1 MSAPDQPKPPTWVK
15 PAADFGPLVVFF
27 GAFYG
32 SGKDLMV
39 ATGALMAATIVSVTL
54 TYSFERKLAWVPIIT
69 ALIVMFFGGLTLWL
83 QDDRFI
89 KMKPTIVQAMFCVVL
104 LGGLVVRKP
113 LLRYVLGHVMP
124 MTEVG
129 WRKLTVRYSGFFA
142 AMAALNE
149 VVWRTQS
156 DDVWVNFKIF
166 GLLGLTMVFSLT
178 QIPMMN
184 RYRLDQDEDS
194 GLEAGG

>member
-1 MSAPDQPKPPTWVK
+1 MDASDRPKPPAWVK

-39 ATGALMAATIVSVTL
+39 ATGALMVATVVSIAL
-54 TYSFERKLAWVPIIT
+54 TYAFERKVAWVPIVT
-69 ALIVMFFGGLTLWL
+69 ALIVMAFGGMTLWL

-89 KMKPTIVQAMFCVVL
+89 KMKPTIVQALFCVVL
-104 LGGLVVRKP
+104 LGGLVLRKP

-129 WRKLTVRYSGFFA
+129 WRKLTLRYAAFFA

-166 GLLGLTMVFSLT
+166 GLLGLTMLFSLT

-184 RYRLDQDEDS
+184 RYRLDEGDD
-194 GLEAGG
+194 GLETRG

>member
-1 MSAPDQPKPPTWVK
+1 MSETDQPKPPAWVK

-39 ATGALMAATIVSVTL
+39 ATGALMVATVVSVGL
-54 TYSFERKLAWVPIIT
+54 TYMFERKVAWVPVFT
-69 ALIVMFFGGLTLWL
+69 ALVVMFFGGLTLWL

-89 KMKPTIVQAMFCVVL
+89 KMKPTIVQAMFCVIL
-104 LGGLVVRKP
+104 LGGLVVRRP
-113 LLRYVLGHVMP
+113 LLRYVLGHVLP
-124 MTEVG
+124 MTEIG
-129 WRKLTVRYSGFFA
+129 WRKLTVRYALFFA

-149 VVWRTQS
+149 AVWRTQS

-166 GLLGLTMVFSLT
+166 GLLGLTMVFSLS
-178 QIPMMN
+178 QVPMMN
-184 RYRLDQDEDS
+184 RHRLDEDEDS
-194 GLEAGG
+194 ELEAGR

>member
-1 MSAPDQPKPPTWVK
+1 MSAPDQPKPPAWVK
-15 PAADFGPLVVFF
+15 PAADFGPLLVFF

-32 SGKDLMV
+32 SGKDLMI
-39 ATGALMAATIVSVTL
+39 ATGALMAATIVSIAL
-54 TYSFERKLAWVPIIT
+54 TYAFERKLAWVPIVT
-69 ALIVMFFGGLTLWL
+69 ALIVLFFGGLTLWL

-104 LGGLVVRKP
+104 LGGLVMRKP

-129 WRKLTVRYSGFFA
+129 WRKLTLRYAGFFA
-142 AMAALNE
+142 AMAVLNE

>member
-1 MSAPDQPKPPTWVK
+1 MSESEDRKAPPWVK
-15 PAADFGPLVVFF
+15 PAADFGPLVIFF

-39 ATGALMAATIVSVTL
+39 ATAAIMIATVVSIGL
-54 TYSFERKLAWVPIIT
+54 TYTYERRIAWVPIFT
-69 ALIVMFFGGLTLWL
+69 ALVVLFFGGLTLWL

-89 KMKPTIVQAMFCVVL
+89 KMKPTIVQAMFCAIL
-104 LGGLVVRKP
+104 LGGLVVKKP

-124 MTEVG
+124 MTEIG
-129 WRKLTVRYSGFFA
+129 WRKLTMRYALFFA
-142 AMAALNE
+142 AMAVLNE

-166 GLLGLTMVFSLT
+166 GLLALTMVFSMT

-184 RYRLDQDEDS
+184 RYRLDSDDDQ
-194 GLEAGG
+194 GLETRG

>member
-1 MSAPDQPKPPTWVK
+1 MSETDQPKPPAWVK

-39 ATGALMAATIVSVTL
+39 ATAALMVATVVSVGL
-54 TYSFERKLAWVPIIT
+54 TYTFERKVAWVPIFT
-69 ALIVMFFGGLTLWL
+69 ALVVMFFGGLTLWL

-89 KMKPTIVQAMFCVVL
+89 KMKPTIVQAMFCVIL
-104 LGGLVVRKP
+104 LGGLVVRRP
-113 LLRYVLGHVMP
+113 LLRYVLGHVLP
-124 MTEVG
+124 MTEAG
-129 WRKLTVRYSGFFA
+129 WRKLTVRYALFFA

-149 VVWRTQS
+149 AVWRTQS

-166 GLLGLTMVFSLT
+166 GLLGLTMVFSLS
-178 QIPMMN
+178 QVPMMN
-184 RYRLDQDEDS
+184 RHRLDEDEDRE
-194 GLEAGG
+194 LEAGH

>member
-1 MSAPDQPKPPTWVK
+1 MSVPEQTKPPAWVK

-32 SGKDLMV
+32 SGKDLMI
-39 ATGALMAATIVSVTL
+39 ATGALMAATIVSVAL
-54 TYSFERKLAWVPIIT
+54 TYVFERKLAWVPIVT
-69 ALIVMFFGGLTLWL
+69 ALLVLFFGGLTLWL

-113 LLRYVLGHVMP
+113 LLRYVLGHVLP
-124 MTEVG
+124 MTETG
-129 WRKLTVRYSGFFA
+129 WRKLTVRYAAFFA

-166 GLLGLTMVFSLT
+166 GLLGLTMVFSLS

-184 RYRLDQDEDS
+184 RYRLDEDEDS
-194 GLEAGG
+194 GLEPGE

>member
-1 MSAPDQPKPPTWVK
+1 MSAPDQPKPPAWVK

-32 SGKDLMV
+32 SGKDLMI
-39 ATGALMAATIVSVTL
+39 ATAALMAATIVSVAL
-54 TYSFERKLAWVPIIT
+54 TYSFERKLAWVPIVT

-124 MTEVG
+124 MTEAG
-129 WRKLTVRYSGFFA
+129 WRKLTMRYAGFFA
-142 AMAALNE
+142 AMAVLNE

-178 QIPMMN
+178 QIPLMN
-184 RYRLDQDEDS
+184 RYRLDQDDDS
-194 GLEAGG
+194 GLETGG